1 MPKTLEEVVVPIG
14 RQIHEFV
21 KAGRYNPAA
30 ELAYQ
35 EFGFK
40 RAFKIYLNA
49 GRLKEAKEFARKI
62 GLLAEFDYLCHEQ
75 KYKVRT
81 RGPTG
86 PPFSSKRSE
95 KKVERGLETEVE
107 L

>member
-49 GRLKEAKEFARKI
+49 GRLNEAKKFATEKGLISEFN
-62 GLLAEFDYLCHEQ
+62 YLCHEQ
-75 KYKVRT
+75 KYKINT
-81 RGPTG
+81 RGPTD
-86 PPFSSKRSE
+86 PSLSSKRSE
-95 KKVERGLETEVE
+95 KKVERGLETEVDI
-107 L
+107 